1 MVGDR
6 STFEVGG
13 LSNCGKGEPNQAIF
27 VGHASPV
34 CLFSNIEVFGG
45 GK

>member
-1 MVGDR
+1 MVGDI

-13 LSNCGKGEPNQAIF
+13 LANCGKGEPNQVIF

-34 CLFSNIEVFGG
+34 CKFKNLEVFGG